1 MGVKFKC
8 KLSGNVYEFVND
20 FDIKDMREHPQYE
33 EVLEESDDGLRIQK
47 VKKTTKKE
55 VTKEEV

>member
-8 KLSGNVYEFVND
+8 RLSGNVFEFENEY
-20 FDIKDMREHPQYE
+20 DIEDMREHPQYD
-33 EVLEESDDGLRIQK
+33 EVKELPSAVQ

-55 VTKEEV
+55 VTKKDTK

>member
-1 MGVKFKC
+1 MAKFKC

-20 FDIKDMREHPQYE
+20 FDIKDMRDHPQYE

-55 VTKEEV
+55 VIKEEV

>member
-8 KLSGNVYEFVND
+8 RLSGNVFEFENEY
-20 FDIKDMREHPQYE
+20 DIKDMREHPQYA
-33 EVLEESDDGLRIQK
+33 EVKDIPEAVL

-55 VTKEEV
+55 VIKKDTK